1 MRATVLIAFILFN
14 LSFQNKNVK
23 LISPNKS
30 FGAITASVSEKELIK
45 IYGQKNVIKDSIGI
59 GEGQFEFGTKLFPN
73 SIDEVTITWK
83 NKKDRVNPK
92 LVEIKGEKTN
102 WKTKEGITLG
112 TDLKTLEKLN
122 KNSFNLLGFGWD
134 YQGTITNWNNG
145 NLNKTVALK
154 NGFYIRLDN
163 SNFKGTLTTKESQE
177 IYGDKVIRSSNKTMQ
192 KINPKVAIITLSF
205 Q

>member
-1 MRATVLIAFILFN
+1 M
-14 LSFQNKNVK
+14 SFQNKTVK

-30 FGAITASVSEKELIK
+30 FGAITASISEKELIE
-45 IYGQKNVIKDSIGI
+45 IYGQKNVIKDSIAT
-59 GEGQFEFGTKLFPN
+59 GEGQFEFGKKLFPN

-83 NKKDRVNPK
+83 NKKDRVHPK

-122 KNSFNLLGFGWD
+122 KDSFCLLGFGWD

-145 NLNKTVALK
+145 TLNKTVTLK
-154 NGFYIRLDN
+154 NGFFIRLEN
-163 SNFKGTLTTKESQE
+163 SHFKGILTTEESQE
-177 IYGDKVIRSSNKTMQ
+177 IYGDKDIRSSNKTMQ
-192 KINPKVAIITLSF
+192 KTNPKVAIIVMNF